1 MLQHQEWNPC
11 MRITT
16 IQWYRGATTRA
27 TGAKKS
33 PRVIGGRNLNEPYYR
48 CLPLSRSLRL
58 RSASL
63 KITRLSFMK
72 SMAPSNAKIAIVT
85 YIIFTSACSK
95 DNGLLLSRLT
105 QRRTSKLLKLISNMG
120 SKRSDFAPVIP
131 F

>member
-1 MLQHQEWNPC
+1 MESLDEKNSYPVVPRSNLAGYRSEKKPPSNRGPELERTVLSMPTIIALSSLAERFFETHQ
-11 MRITT
+11 T
-16 IQWYRGATTRA
+16 
-27 TGAKKS
+27 
-33 PRVIGGRNLNEPYYR
+33 
-48 CLPLSRSLRL
+48 LSL
-58 RSASL
+58 
-63 KITRLSFMK
+63 MK

-105 QRRTSKLLKLISNMG
+105 PRRTSKLLKLISNMG